1 MRRRQI
7 LATVPAL
14 LAGCLGGEDG
24 DSTPSA
30 TTSSRTPTPSATSTE
45 TEQPYDLIPEDS
57 ASMTTA
63 EVREQLAARD
73 CSTLTDLPTTCPGD
87 DARLRVSVSPTV
99 GSLRDDAIEFIVEN
113 PTEEHFT
120 TNYRNWKLRKWDG
133 TKWRRLAPLAIP
145 GGQDR
150 LAAGDTHT
158 HRISTVADRVARDPD
173 AYWAT
178 ADVTIGGLG
187 PGVYGFSY
195 DGYFES
201 NPNEK
206 RAIAAVFG
214 FAGEAPPVR
223 PTEDVSRVEREGA
236 ELVVSEEP
244 PADNWAEFVVSFTD
258 ADPDARLLSEHVHQL
273 AALSNTLPFASTQ
286 NIDRVRYVGLTDD
299 VELVDS
305 YLSLVTSKE
314 TTRFSFRDIV
324 FETSSDVS

>member
-1 MRRRQI
+1 
-7 LATVPAL
+7 
-14 LAGCLGGEDG
+14 
-24 DSTPSA
+24 
-30 TTSSRTPTPSATSTE
+30 
-45 TEQPYDLIPEDS
+45 
-57 ASMTTA
+57 MTTA

-113 PTEEHFT
+113 PTDEHFT

-150 LAAGDTHT
+150 LAAGDSHT

-201 NPNEK
+201 TPDDE
-206 RAIAAVFG
+206 RAVAAVFG
-214 FAGEAPPVR
+214 FAGKASPVR
-223 PTEDVSRVEREGA
+223 PTDNVSRVEREGA

-244 PADNWAEFVVSFTD
+244 PADDRAEFAVSFTD
-258 ADPDARLLSEHVHQL
+258 AKPDARLLSEHAHQL
-273 AALSNTLPFASTQ
+273 AALSNTLPYAATEG
-286 NIDRVRYVGLTDD
+286 IERVRYVGNAAD
-299 VELVDS
+299 VDLAAT
-305 YLSLVTSKE
+305 YLSVVTPDSA
-314 TTRFSFRDIV
+314 TRFGFRDLV
-324 FETSSDVS
+324 FETSSTD